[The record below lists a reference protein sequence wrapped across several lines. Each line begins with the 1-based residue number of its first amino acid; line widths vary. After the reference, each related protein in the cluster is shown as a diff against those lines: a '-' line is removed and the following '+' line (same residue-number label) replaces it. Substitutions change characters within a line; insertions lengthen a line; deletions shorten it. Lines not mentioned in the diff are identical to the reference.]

1 MDVDDDAIDQW
12 WRDRELPDELRQRK
26 QVEIDVLQFRCR
38 CGEVLNADATSCPR
52 CRQCYNC
59 G

>member
-1 MDVDDDAIDQW
+1 MPDDDEIDQW

-26 QVEIDVLQFRCR
+26 QVEIDVLTFRCH
-38 CGEVLNADATSCPR
+38 CGRELNGRDTSCPG
-52 CRQCYNC
+52 CGQCYDC